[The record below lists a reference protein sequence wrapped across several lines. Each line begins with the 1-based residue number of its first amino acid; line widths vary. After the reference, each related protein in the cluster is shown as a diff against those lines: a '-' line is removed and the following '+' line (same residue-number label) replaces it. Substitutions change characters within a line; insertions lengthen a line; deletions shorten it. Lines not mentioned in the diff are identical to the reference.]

1 VQAPVNAPIDEDFAK
16 KLGLDTLDAL
26 KEAMRSQLE
35 GEYANQTRFKLKRA
49 LLDELDKG
57 HDFPLP
63 PRMVDAEFASIWQQV
78 EADKDGGGLPPEDAD
93 KSEDEL
99 KLEYR
104 KIAER
109 RVRLGLVLAEI
120 GRKHDVVVTDEELMQ
135 AMRMEA
141 MKYRG
146 QEQQVFDALR
156 QNPDAQTQLR
166 APVYEDKV
174 VNMLFDLAKITDKK
188 VSKEE
193 LLKEDDM
200 PEGYSA

>member
-1 VQAPVNAPIDEDFAK
+1 
-16 KLGLDTLDAL
+16 
-26 KEAMRSQLE
+26 
-35 GEYANQTRFKLKRA
+35 
-49 LLDELDKG
+49 
-57 HDFPLP
+57 
-63 PRMVDAEFASIWQQV
+63 VDAEFDSIWRQV
-78 EADKDGGGLPPEDAD
+78 EADKTAGGLPPEDAD

-99 KLEYR
+99 KAEYR

-120 GRKHDVVVTDEELMQ
+120 GRKHDIVVTDEELLQ
-135 AMRMEA
+135 AMRAEA

-146 QEQQVFDALR
+146 QEQQVFDMLR

-174 VNMLFDLAKITDKK
+174 VSMLFDLAKITDKK

-193 LLKEDDM
+193 LLKDDEM